1 MYDRET
7 GELSMV
13 SGSRIKTMARVNPR
27 YHVAMRRKIGY
38 PPVIR
43 TVEAPSR
50 RIAARKAGG
59 EKIRGSG
66 TGSLSKR
73 GVTRYRSRSFP
84 AGIDVT
90 SMPLLENSPHTKI
103 YNRVLKIYASKA
115 GMPHKCD
122 AECRRHKHL
131 YVHEFKKS
139 ACIWGIPDGKLLI
152 E

>member
-1 MYDRET
+1 
-7 GELSMV
+7 
-13 SGSRIKTMARVNPR
+13 
-27 YHVAMRRKIGY
+27 
-38 PPVIR
+38 
-43 TVEAPSR
+43 
-50 RIAARKAGG
+50 
-59 EKIRGSG
+59 
-66 TGSLSKR
+66 
-73 GVTRYRSRSFP
+73 
-84 AGIDVT
+84 
-90 SMPLLENSPHTKI
+90 MPLLENSPHTKI